1 MAVKNNLV
9 FKLHPS
15 VLVVLIAEFEC
26 TFLLS
31 LKKKKNCYS
40 HKYMVYL
47 REIISIN
54 HPQRK
59 RY

>member
-31 LKKKKNCYS
+31 LKKKKTA
-40 HKYMVYL
+40 
-47 REIISIN
+47 IAIN
-54 HPQRK
+54 TW
-59 RY
+59 YI

>member
-31 LKKKKNCYS
+31 LKKKTA
-40 HKYMVYL
+40 
-47 REIISIN
+47 IAIN
-54 HPQRK
+54 TW
-59 RY
+59 YI